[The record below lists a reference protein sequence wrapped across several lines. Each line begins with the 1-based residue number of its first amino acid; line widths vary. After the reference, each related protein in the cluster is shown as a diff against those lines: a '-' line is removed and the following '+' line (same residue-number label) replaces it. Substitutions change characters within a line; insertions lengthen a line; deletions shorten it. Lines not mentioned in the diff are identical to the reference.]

1 MKHNY
6 ANPYVNKM
14 IMRLDRMILL
24 RNTCNVSRETFLS
37 NLTLNVSRETF
48 LSNLTLNVS
57 RETYY
62 IYLTGNAVKVKL
74 FVKTDRFKN
83 LKADEIKAV

>member
-6 ANPYVNKM
+6 TNRYINKM
-14 IMRLDRMILL
+14 IIRLDRMILL
-24 RNTCNVSRETFLS
+24 RNTC
-37 NLTLNVSRETF
+37 NVSRETF

>member
-6 ANPYVNKM
+6 TNRYINKM

-24 RNTCNVSRETFLS
+24 RNTC
-37 NLTLNVSRETF
+37 NVSRETF

>member
-24 RNTCNVSRETFLS
+24 RNAC
-37 NLTLNVSRETF
+37 NVSRETF

>member
-6 ANPYVNKM
+6 ANPYINKM

-37 NLTLNVSRETF
+37 NLTLNVSRET
-48 LSNLTLNVS
+48 
-57 RETYY
+57 YY
-62 IYLTGNAVKVKL
+62 IYLTGNTVEVKL
-74 FVKTDRFKN
+74 FVKTDWFKN

>member
-6 ANPYVNKM
+6 TNRYINKM

-37 NLTLNVSRETF
+37 NLTLNVSRG
-48 LSNLTLNVS
+48 
-57 RETYY
+57 TYY

>member
-6 ANPYVNKM
+6 TNRYINKM
-14 IMRLDRMILL
+14 IIRLDRMILL

-37 NLTLNVSRETF
+37 NLTLNVSRET
-48 LSNLTLNVS
+48 
-57 RETYY
+57 YY
-62 IYLTGNAVKVKL
+62 IYLTGNTVEVKL
-74 FVKTDRFKN
+74 FVKTDWFKN

>member
-6 ANPYVNKM
+6 ANPYINKM

-24 RNTCNVSRETFLS
+24 RNTC
-37 NLTLNVSRETF
+37 NVSRETF

>member
-1 MKHNY
+1 MNYIMKHNY
-6 ANPYVNKM
+6 TNPYINKM

-24 RNTCNVSRETFLS
+24 RNTC
-37 NLTLNVSRETF
+37 NVSRETF

-83 LKADEIKAV
+83 LKADEIKVV

>member
-6 ANPYVNKM
+6 TNRYINEM

-37 NLTLNVSRETF
+37 NLTLNVSRET
-48 LSNLTLNVS
+48 
-57 RETYY
+57 YY
-62 IYLTGNAVKVKL
+62 IYLTGNTVEVKH

>member
-6 ANPYVNKM
+6 TNRYINKM
-14 IMRLDRMILL
+14 IIRLDRMILL

-37 NLTLNVSRETF
+37 NLTLNVSRG
-48 LSNLTLNVS
+48 
-57 RETYY
+57 TYY
-62 IYLTGNAVKVKL
+62 IYLTGNAVKVKF

>member
-6 ANPYVNKM
+6 TNRYINKM
-14 IMRLDRMILL
+14 IMRLDGMILL
-24 RNTCNVSRETFLS
+24 RNTC
-37 NLTLNVSRETF
+37 NVSRETF

>member
-6 ANPYVNKM
+6 TNRYINEM

-24 RNTCNVSRETFLS
+24 RNAC
-37 NLTLNVSRETF
+37 NVSRETF

-62 IYLTGNAVKVKL
+62 IYLTGNAVKVKF

>member
-1 MKHNY
+1 MNYLMKHNY

-37 NLTLNVSRETF
+37 NLTLNVSRET
-48 LSNLTLNVS
+48 
-57 RETYY
+57 YY
-62 IYLTGNAVKVKL
+62 IYLTGNTVEVKL
-74 FVKTDRFKN
+74 FVKTNRFKN

>member
-6 ANPYVNKM
+6 TNRYINKM

-24 RNTCNVSRETFLS
+24 RNTCNVSRET
-37 NLTLNVSRETF
+37 
-48 LSNLTLNVS
+48 
-57 RETYY
+57 YY
-62 IYLTGNAVKVKL
+62 IYLTGNTVEVKL

>member
-6 ANPYVNKM
+6 ANRYVNKM

-37 NLTLNVSRETF
+37 NLTLNVSRET
-48 LSNLTLNVS
+48 
-57 RETYY
+57 YY
-62 IYLTGNAVKVKL
+62 IYLTGNTVEVKL
-74 FVKTDRFKN
+74 FVKTDWFKN

>member
-6 ANPYVNKM
+6 TNRYINEM

-37 NLTLNVSRETF
+37 NLTLNVSRET
-48 LSNLTLNVS
+48 
-57 RETYY
+57 YY
-62 IYLTGNAVKVKL
+62 IYLIGNTVEVKL

-83 LKADEIKAV
+83 LKADEIKVV

>member
-6 ANPYVNKM
+6 TNRYINKV
-14 IMRLDRMILL
+14 IIRLDRMILL
-24 RNTCNVSRETFLS
+24 RNTC
-37 NLTLNVSRETF
+37 NVSRETF

>member
-6 ANPYVNKM
+6 TNRYINKM

-37 NLTLNVSRETF
+37 NLTLNVSRET
-48 LSNLTLNVS
+48 
-57 RETYY
+57 YY

-74 FVKTDRFKN
+74 FGKTDRFKN
-83 LKADEIKAV
+83 LKAYEIKAV

>member
-6 ANPYVNKM
+6 TNRYINKM

-24 RNTCNVSRETFLS
+24 RNTC
-37 NLTLNVSRETF
+37 NVSRETF

-83 LKADEIKAV
+83 LKADEIKVV

>member
-6 ANPYVNKM
+6 TNRYINEM

-24 RNTCNVSRETFLS
+24 RNTC
-37 NLTLNVSRETF
+37 NVSRETF

>member
-6 ANPYVNKM
+6 TNRYINEM

-37 NLTLNVSRETF
+37 NLTLNVSRG
-48 LSNLTLNVS
+48 
-57 RETYY
+57 TYY
-62 IYLTGNAVKVKL
+62 IYLTGNAVKVKF

>member
-1 MKHNY
+1 MNYIMKHNY
-6 ANPYVNKM
+6 ANRYVNKM

-24 RNTCNVSRETFLS
+24 RNTC
-37 NLTLNVSRETF
+37 NVSRETF

-83 LKADEIKAV
+83 LKADEIKVV

>member
-6 ANPYVNKM
+6 TNRYINEM

-24 RNTCNVSRETFLS
+24 RNAC
-37 NLTLNVSRETF
+37 NVSRETF

-62 IYLTGNAVKVKL
+62 IYLIGNTVEVKL

-83 LKADEIKAV
+83 LKADEIKVV

>member
-6 ANPYVNKM
+6 ANRYVNKM

-24 RNTCNVSRETFLS
+24 RNTC
-37 NLTLNVSRETF
+37 NVSRETF

>member
-6 ANPYVNKM
+6 TNRYINKM

-37 NLTLNVSRETF
+37 NLTLNVSRET
-48 LSNLTLNVS
+48 
-57 RETYY
+57 YY
-62 IYLTGNAVKVKL
+62 IYLTGNTVEVKL
-74 FVKTDRFKN
+74 FVKTDWFKN

>member
-6 ANPYVNKM
+6 TNRYINEM

-24 RNTCNVSRETFLS
+24 RNTC
-37 NLTLNVSRETF
+37 NVSRETF

-83 LKADEIKAV
+83 LKADEIKVV

>member
-24 RNTCNVSRETFLS
+24 RNTC
-37 NLTLNVSRETF
+37 NVSRETF

-83 LKADEIKAV
+83 LKADEIKTV

>member
-6 ANPYVNKM
+6 TNRYINKM
-14 IMRLDRMILL
+14 IIRLDRMILL
-24 RNTCNVSRETFLS
+24 RNTC
-37 NLTLNVSRETF
+37 NVSRETF

-83 LKADEIKAV
+83 LKADEIKNRMNNIRYV

>member
-6 ANPYVNKM
+6 ANRYVNKM

-37 NLTLNVSRETF
+37 NLTLNVSRET
-48 LSNLTLNVS
+48 
-57 RETYY
+57 YY
-62 IYLTGNAVKVKL
+62 IYLTGNTVEVKH

>member
-24 RNTCNVSRETFLS
+24 RNTC
-37 NLTLNVSRETF
+37 NVSRETF

>member
-6 ANPYVNKM
+6 TNRYINKM

-24 RNTCNVSRETFLS
+24 RNTC
-37 NLTLNVSRETF
+37 NVSRETF

-83 LKADEIKAV
+83 LKADEIKNRMNNIRYV

>member
-6 ANPYVNKM
+6 TNRYINKM
-14 IMRLDRMILL
+14 IIRLDRMILL

-37 NLTLNVSRETF
+37 NLTLNVSRG
-48 LSNLTLNVS
+48 
-57 RETYY
+57 TYY
-62 IYLTGNAVKVKL
+62 IYLTGNAVKVKF

-83 LKADEIKAV
+83 LKADEIKVV

>member
-1 MKHNY
+1 MNYIMKHNY
-6 ANPYVNKM
+6 TNRYINKM
-14 IMRLDRMILL
+14 IIRLDRMILL
-24 RNTCNVSRETFLS
+24 RNTC
-37 NLTLNVSRETF
+37 NVSRETF